1 MALNFWEVR
10 HGPSEFPPLR
20 LSICLSQSP
29 PNKYMYIYIYMYVYM
44 LYIYIYIYIYICY
57 ISISLSL
64 SIYIYIYIPL
74 FDTRVSSRGS
84 RSIAIP
90 LRSSSDSQFGDA
102 QIHCSMPRFSFDLC
116 PIHSIYALNS
126 FDLYPIPSIHSI
138 YAQILSS
145 GTIITVI
152 IIHY

>member
-29 PNKYMYIYIYMYVYM
+29 PNKYMYIYMYVYM
-44 LYIYIYIYIYICY
+44 LYIYIYMLYIY
-57 ISISLSL
+57 ISLSL
-64 SIYIYIYIPL
+64 YIYIYIYPCLILESHLVDRDRLL
-74 FDTRVSSRGS
+74 FLCG
-84 RSIAIP
+84 
-90 LRSSSDSQFGDA
+90 QA
-102 QIHCSMPRFSFDLC
+102 QILSSGTPRFIVLCPDSHSIYAQFIRSMPS
-116 PIHSIYALNS
+116 IHSIYALNS